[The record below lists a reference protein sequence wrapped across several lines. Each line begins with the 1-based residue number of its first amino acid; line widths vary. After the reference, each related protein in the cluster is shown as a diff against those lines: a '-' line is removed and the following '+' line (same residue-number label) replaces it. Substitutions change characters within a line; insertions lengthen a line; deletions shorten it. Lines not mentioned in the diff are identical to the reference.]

1 MFKGHGHKVF
11 DDMVSSF
18 RCDALHLSQDQQGV
32 WPYLALLVLLVD
44 PWLIKEHPC
53 GGVRLL
59 HTSSCRLDLPHLGY
73 CRVEA
78 AESLVSVTPVLL
90 GKLDT
95 MYLEPF
101 GTGCL
106 TTNFPFLV
114 SARNR
119 LYQ

>member
-1 MFKGHGHKVF
+1 MCLLTKKQGKMFKGHGHKVF

-18 RCDALHLSQDQQGV
+18 RCNALHLSQDQQGV

-44 PWLIKEHPC
+44 P
-53 GGVRLL
+53 
-59 HTSSCRLDLPHLGY
+59 SSCRLDLPHLGY